1 MEIIFTTPRLTARKW
16 AIEEAPELHD
26 IYCDPEVTRYLGRA
40 NIEDRSLDKTT
51 QRLKQILERD
61 MKTPGLGFWCLE
73 ANEDGRILG
82 SVLLKQLDD
91 REEVEV
97 GYHLRRDEWGNGY
110 ATEAA
115 RGAVRHGFEVIGLP
129 RIVAV
134 SFAENIASIN
144 VIRKLGFQYGGVE
157 WIYGY
162 DLEYY
167 FANDLPIECM
177 EV

>member
-16 AIEEAPELHD
+16 TIEEAPELHD
-26 IYCDPEVTRYLGRA
+26 IYSDPEVTRYLGTA
-40 NIEDRSLDKTT
+40 KGVDRSIETTT
-51 QRLKQILERD
+51 QRLEQLLERD
-61 MKTPGLGFWCLE
+61 MKIPGLGFWCLQ
-73 ANEDGRILG
+73 ANDDGRILG

-91 REEVEV
+91 RDEVEV
-97 GYHLRRDEWGNGY
+97 GYHLRLEEWGNGY

-134 SFAENIASIN
+134 SFVENIASIN
-144 VIRKLGFQYGGVE
+144 VIRKLGFQYGGSQI
-157 WIYGY
+157 IYGCG
-162 DLEYY
+162 LEYY
-167 FANDLPIECM
+167 FANELPFECM